1 MTKVAV
7 EQGLKPFEEA
17 LKNAGFMVAE
27 VQRPEDIDRI
37 DPHAIVISGA
47 DKDFLGMTDARE
59 APVINVA
66 GLTPE
71 EAVREVRRSL
81 GPRE

>member
-1 MTKVAV
+1 MTKIAV
-7 EQGLKPFEEA
+7 EQGLKPFQDA
-17 LKNAGFMVAE
+17 LRNAGFVVAE
-27 VQRPEDIDRI
+27 IERPEDLARV
-37 DPHAIVISGA
+37 DPHAIVISGM
-47 DKDFLGMTDARE
+47 DKDFLGMMDGRE

-71 EAVREVRRSL
+71 QAVQEVRRSL